1 MTTMIVFYLKETGAC
16 VLPINCARSEITEQG
31 NKAYFNGE
39 SVCNDLSVIAYA
51 EVPEQS
57 IYTDSFDENGMIRT
71 PKLFSELTQGTVAPS
86 DRNRIAAL
94 EDALLALTGV

>member
-1 MTTMIVFYLKETGAC
+1 MIVFYLKNEGQC
-16 VLPINCARSEITEQG
+16 VLVIDCDLSEITVED
-31 NKAYFNGE
+31 NKAYWRGQVVNNNMAI
-39 SVCNDLSVIAYA
+39 SAYA
-51 EVPEQS
+51 EVPRQS
-57 IYTDSFDENGMIRT
+57 IYTTTADDMGMPMPT